1 MIFLDTPQVADAAEF
16 FALEYALAVRRSTE
30 EFYFFWQTPPT
41 LMLGRNQVV
50 EQEIDL
56 SAAQRGNV
64 AVRRRNSGGGTIY
77 TDGGT
82 LQISHLVQNPS
93 DMSVQLAVETRRLAD
108 ALCKLRIPAE
118 FNSRNDILADGKK
131 VSGAAGYSCGHCYLY
146 HASLLWE
153 ADLPAIT
160 ELLTVDEA
168 KLKRHGRCSVRQR
181 VTSLSR
187 FCGWSLA
194 EFSARLRAELAADCP
209 HRPPTREEAR
219 SASRYEERIFSDP
232 TWIMHGKATFG
243 IDETNSRK
251 EIITS

>member
-153 ADLPAIT
+153 ADLPAIA

-168 KLKRHGRCSVRQR
+168 KLKRHGICSVRQR

-243 IDETNSRK
+243 IYETNSRK